1 MMDLKG
7 HGVALITPFTQDGGI
22 DFMALGNHIER
33 MILNQVDYL
42 VVLGTTAETATLS
55 AKEKKQIQSFV
66 VDTVAGRLP
75 LVVGIGGNNTQAVLE
90 EIEETDLTPFA
101 AILSVCPYYNKP
113 SQEGL
118 FQHFASLA
126 RGTDKPIIL
135 YNVPGRTMC
144 SLSPK
149 TVVRL
154 VDQFKNIVAIKDASG
169 DLSQIH
175 DLIRLTPSEF
185 QVISGEDSLA
195 VPTILAGGVGVI
207 SVIGNMLPELCTQLI
222 HSALDSK
229 VATAYQLQYALMDLI
244 HLLFEEGNPTGI
256 KAAMHIQGYCEN
268 RVRLP
273 LVPSSKELYESLQ
286 HEIALLQVIS

>member
-1 MMDLKG
+1 MIDLKG

-22 DFMALGNHIER
+22 DFIALGNHIER

-42 VVLGTTAETATLS
+42 VVLGTTAETSTLS
-55 AKEKKQIQSFV
+55 SKEKKQIQSFV

-75 LVVGIGGNNTQAVLE
+75 LVVGIGGNNTQAVIE
-90 EIEETDLTPFA
+90 EMKETDLSPYD

-113 SQEGL
+113 TQEGL
-118 FQHFASLA
+118 FQHFASLSNS
-126 RGTDKPIIL
+126 TEMPIIL

-144 SLSPK
+144 NLLPK

-154 VDQFKNIVAIKDASG
+154 VEQFNNIVAIKDASG

-175 DLIRLTPSEF
+175 DLIRLTPPEF

-207 SVIGNMLPELCTQLI
+207 SVIGNMLPELFTQMI
-222 HSALDSK
+222 HSALDHK
-229 VATAYQLQYALMDLI
+229 VTNAYQIQYPLLDLI
-244 HLLFEEGNPTGI
+244 NLLFEEGNPTGI
-256 KAAMHIQGYCEN
+256 KAALSIQGYCDN
-268 RVRLP
+268 KLRLP
-273 LVPSSKELYESLQ
+273 LVPSSEELYRTLQ
-286 HEIALLQVIS
+286 QEVALLQVIS